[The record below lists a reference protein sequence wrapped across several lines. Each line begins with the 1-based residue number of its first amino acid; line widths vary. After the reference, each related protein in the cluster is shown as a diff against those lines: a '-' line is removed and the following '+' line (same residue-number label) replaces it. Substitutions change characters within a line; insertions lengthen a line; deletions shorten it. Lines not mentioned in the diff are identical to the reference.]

1 VVSCLGILRET
12 TANFAIGEMKVPS
25 PIVDDQAPLL
35 KEKSNGRSSFQPNPF
50 WGSEVSRFSKF

>member
-1 VVSCLGILRET
+1 VVSCFGVCEGSPLT
-12 TANFAIGEMKVPS
+12 VAIGEMKVPS

-35 KEKSNGRSSFQPNPF
+35 KEKSNGRNSFQPNPF

>member
-1 VVSCLGILRET
+1 VVSCSAVLRMFT
-12 TANFAIGEMKVPS
+12 TNFAIGEMKLPS

-35 KEKSNGRSSFQPNPF
+35 KEKSNGRNSFQPNPF